1 MRFDEAVKKIN
12 ENTCLY
18 AQFKNG
24 TLDVAVTPLPK
35 AGITS
40 LMLSVPKDAKSW
52 DDDVAIYFANL
63 AHFSPCFH
71 NVSNEEFTYVLK
83 VTDELLKTPINKRV
97 KEKKYH
103 LKWFK
108 DDGGQQYYLA
118 VDKCLRM
125 LRPAEF
131 WADFHWTTTTYAVK
145 AVCDPDIEEATFTS
159 VQLALMKR
167 NHPEMAGA
175 INAMTVEADDDE

>member
-18 AQFKNG
+18 ARYRDGALNVSTAPFPESKMAQ
-24 TLDVAVTPLPK
+24 
-35 AGITS
+35 
-40 LMLSVPKDAKSW
+40 LMARVPKGAKDWNDMYLALSDPW
-52 DDDVAIYFANL
+52 LGRTASNNSFAYM
-63 AHFSPCFH
+63 F
-71 NVSNEEFTYVLK
+71 K
-83 VTDELLKTPINKRV
+83 IIDKLLNTPINKRF

-118 VDKCLRM
+118 VDKCLGM

-131 WADFHWTTTTYAVK
+131 WADFHWATTTYAVK

-175 INAMTVEADDDE
+175 IDAMTVEADDDE